1 MNVAIYINLKLK
13 EEINHLPLS
22 YVLIDGN
29 DSELIIE
36 LGTFTKVMN
45 EVIGVINYFIYSL
58 TIYNEIRAH
67 NMLTLMLDS
76 KLKSLKLICSFIG
89 HKHGVAI
96 VKEYDRKS
104 LFPMLLKFYQHL
116 HPLFKGKRSFHY

>member
-1 MNVAIYINLKLK
+1 MNVAIHINLKLK
-13 EEINHLPLS
+13 EEMNHLLLS

-29 DSELIIE
+29 DYELIIE

-58 TIYNEIRAH
+58 TIYNEIGTH

-76 KLKSLKLICSFIG
+76 KLKSLNLVFYFIG
-89 HKHGVAI
+89 HKHGMAI
-96 VKEYDRKS
+96 INEYDRKS
-104 LFPMLLKFYQHL
+104 LFPML
-116 HPLFKGKRSFHY
+116 